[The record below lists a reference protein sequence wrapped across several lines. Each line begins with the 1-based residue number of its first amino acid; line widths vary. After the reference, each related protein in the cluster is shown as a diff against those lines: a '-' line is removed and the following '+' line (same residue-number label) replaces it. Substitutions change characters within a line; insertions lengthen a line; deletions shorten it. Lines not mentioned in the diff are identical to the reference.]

1 MPGNQ
6 QPATSN
12 ERGNVKDDTQTEEAK
27 NIPRPSQGYPDAPYD
42 DDEINLLD
50 LFTVLVRRK
59 RLIIWLVVL
68 TGVAAVVISLLMTN
82 VYRSEATIAPRE
94 MEQSPGK
101 ALTGALGGLGG
112 LVASEFGLGGG
123 SDADKIEVL
132 LKSRR
137 LAELVVEKHNLL
149 PILFDT
155 KWNAQKKTWIETPA
169 PTIQDGYKLIKDDL
183 LRVTRDRKTN
193 VITASIE
200 QKDPQFAKSMME
212 YYLTELSEVLRAKVL
227 KDAQENMR
235 FLTEQLDR
243 TSDPLLREKIYA
255 MLAKEIEKDTF
266 ARAQTYYGFY
276 VLDPPIA
283 PDLDKKASPKR
294 SVICILSVVVAVFV
308 AVFLAFFL
316 EYLNRLQTE
325 EPDRYQQL
333 KDGLRLRRKRAKRIR
348 QDRQD

>member
-1 MPGNQ
+1 M
-6 QPATSN
+6 T
-12 ERGNVKDDTQTEEAK
+12 DDIQRAEAK
-27 NIPRPSQGYPDAPYD
+27 NSPQSPQVYPDAPYD
-42 DDEINLLD
+42 EDEINLLD
-50 LFTVLVRRK
+50 LFMVLVRRK
-59 RLIIWLVVL
+59 WLIIGLVAL
-68 TGVAAVVISLLMTN
+68 TGVAALIISLLMTN
-82 VYRSEATIAPRE
+82 IYRSEATIAARE
-94 MEQSPGK
+94 TEQSAGK
-101 ALTGALGGLGG
+101 SITGALGGLGG
-112 LVASEFGLGGG
+112 LVASEIGLGGG

-155 KWNAQKKTWIETPA
+155 KWDSRKKTWIETPA
-169 PTIQDGYKLIKDDL
+169 PTIQDAYKMIKGDL
-183 LRVTRDRKTN
+183 LKVSRDRKTD

-200 QKDPQFAKSMME
+200 HKDPQFAKSMMQ
-212 YYLTELSEVLRAKVL
+212 YYLTELSEGLRAKVL

-243 TSDPLLREKIYA
+243 TTDPLLREKIYN

-283 PDLDKKASPKR
+283 PDLNKKAKPKR
-294 SVICILSVVVAVFV
+294 SLICILSVVVAFFV

-316 EYLNRLQTE
+316 EYLNRLKTE

-333 KDGLRLRRKRAKRIR
+333 KDGLRLRRKRSKRIG
-348 QDRQD
+348 QN

>member
-1 MPGNQ
+1 M
-6 QPATSN
+6 
-12 ERGNVKDDTQTEEAK
+12 TEENQIVQNK
-27 NIPRPSQGYPDAPYD
+27 NKYEPPERCPDAPYD
-42 DDEINLLD
+42 DDEISLLD
-50 LFTVLVRRK
+50 LFMVLVRRK
-59 RLIIWLVVL
+59 WLITGLVFF
-68 TGVAAVVISLLMTN
+68 TGLAAVVISLQMTN
-82 VYRSEATIAPRE
+82 IYRSEATVAPRE
-94 MEQSPGK
+94 LEQSTGR

-132 LKSRR
+132 LKSRQ
-137 LAELVVEKHNLL
+137 LADLVVEKHNLL
-149 PILFDT
+149 PILFEK
-155 KWNAQKKTWIETPA
+155 KWDAKKKAWKETPP
-169 PTIQDGYKLIKDDL
+169 PTIQDAYKLIKDSL
-183 LRVTRDRKTN
+183 LRVTRDRKTD

-200 QKDPQFAKSMME
+200 HKDPEFAKTMMQ
-212 YYLTELSEVLRAKVL
+212 YYLTELSEGLRAKVL

-243 TSDPLLREKIYA
+243 TTDPLLREKIYN

-283 PDLDKKASPKR
+283 PDLDKKAKPKR
-294 SVICILSVVVAVFV
+294 ALICILSVVVAFFV

-316 EYLNRLQTE
+316 EYVNRLQTE

-333 KDGLRLRRKRAKRIR
+333 KDGLRFRRKRAKRIR

>member
-1 MPGNQ
+1 MKEEPQ
-6 QPATSN
+6 
-12 ERGNVKDDTQTEEAK
+12 TQEAR
-27 NIPRPSQGYPDAPYD
+27 NSSQPSQSYPCEPSDYA

-50 LFTVLVRRK
+50 LFMVLVRRK
-59 RLIIWLVVL
+59 WMIIGLVFL
-68 TGVAAVVISLLMTN
+68 TGVAAVLISLMMTN
-82 VYRSEATIAPRE
+82 IYRSEATIAPRE
-94 MEQSPGK
+94 LEQSTGK

-132 LKSRR
+132 LKSRQ
-137 LAELVVEKHNLL
+137 LANLVVEKHNLMPL
-149 PILFDT
+149 LFET
-155 KWNAQKKTWIETPA
+155 KWDAQKKAWIETPA
-169 PTIQDGYKLIKDDL
+169 PTIQDAYRLIKEGL
-183 LRVTRDRKTN
+183 LKVTRDRKTD

-200 QKDPQFAKSMME
+200 HKDPQFAKSLMQ
-212 YYLTELSEVLRAKVL
+212 YYLTELSEGLRAKVL

-243 TSDPLLREKIYA
+243 TTDPLLREKIYN

-266 ARAQTYYGFY
+266 ARAQTYFGFY

-283 PDLDKKASPKR
+283 PDLDKKAKPKR
-294 SVICILSVVVAVFV
+294 SLICLLSVVVAFFV

-316 EYLNRLQTE
+316 EYVNRLKTE

-333 KDGLRLRRKRAKRIR
+333 KDGLRLRRRKHKP
-348 QDRQD
+348 